1 MRDRQAA
8 RGADRR
14 KVWARKPV
22 EMIMIPIRSCHFG
35 TVEDRN
41 RDESLLYFL

>member
-14 KVWARKPV
+14 KVWAPKPV
-22 EMIMIPIRSCHFG
+22 EMIMVPIRSCNFEI
-35 TVEDRN
+35 VEDRN